1 MELLE
6 LFGHN
11 LKRCRR
17 RADITQAELARLIGI
32 SESAVHNIEAGTLFV
47 SDEILER
54 ITAVLCILPE
64 ELFYSGE
71 ETTREA
77 IHADIVKKVLE
88 THFKHAERIITDGVE
103 V

>member
-11 LKRCRR
+11 LKRCRK
-17 RADITQAELARLIGI
+17 RADITQAELARKIGI
-32 SESAVHNIEAGTLFV
+32 SESAVYNIEAGSLFV
-47 SDEILER
+47 SDEILEK
-54 ITAVLCILPE
+54 ITAVLRILPE

-77 IHADIVKKVLE
+77 IHADIVKKVLD